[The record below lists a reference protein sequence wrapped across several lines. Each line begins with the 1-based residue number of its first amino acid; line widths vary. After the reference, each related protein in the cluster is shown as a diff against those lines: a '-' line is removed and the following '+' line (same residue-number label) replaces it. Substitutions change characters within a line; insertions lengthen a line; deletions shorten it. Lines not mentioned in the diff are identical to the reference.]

1 MPRSVE
7 RKVAPSRVKRSALS
21 PPPEFGGDPI
31 VWAAW
36 LYYEERMTQEEV
48 ADQLG
53 VSRAS
58 VVNFLQ
64 EARDRGVVTIA
75 VASAHLQSVGVS
87 RDLCRRYGLK
97 SCVVIPDDDGRLPDY
112 ERIGRAGGR
121 LLSEILEP
129 NDILGVSWG
138 RTVLALSAALAPV
151 RVPGVSVVQI
161 AGSAIGTA
169 EFSSELC
176 TSNIAN
182 RLGARCVNLHAPGI
196 VSRPEVKR
204 LFMQEPALLE
214 QFKLIRSCNKILFGV
229 AGLGSASTAL
239 RSGYM
244 TAEKLRPYVGGGA
257 IGVMAGRFFDRE
269 GKPVLG
275 PLDEQMIGLT
285 LREIARIPERICVA
299 GGREKVE
306 AIGAMLRGGYAT
318 ILVTD
323 ETTALA
329 LVSASASA

>member
-1 MPRSVE
+1 MVRSLE
-7 RKVAPSRVKRSALS
+7 RKATQSRVKRSTLS
-21 PPPEFGGDPI
+21 PPPEFVGDPI

-48 ADQLG
+48 ADRLG

-75 VASAHLQSVGVS
+75 VAPEHLQSVKVS
-87 RDLCRRYGLK
+87 RELCKRFALT
-97 SCVVIPDDDGRLPDY
+97 SCVVIPDDGGRLPVY
-112 ERIGRAGGR
+112 ERIGRAGAR
-121 LLSEILEP
+121 LLTEILEP

-138 RTVLALSAALAPV
+138 RTVLALSAALAQV
-151 RVPGVSVVQI
+151 RLPGVSVVQI
-161 AGSAIGTA
+161 AGSAIGTF
-169 EFSSELC
+169 EFSPELC

-196 VSRPEVKR
+196 VSRPEVKK
-204 LFMQEPALLE
+204 LFMQEPALVE

-244 TAEKLRPYVGGGA
+244 TPEKLRPYVDGGA
-257 IGVMAGRFFDRE
+257 IGVMAGRFFDRD
-269 GKPVLG
+269 GDPVLG
-275 PLDEQMIGLT
+275 PLDEQMIGTT

-299 GGREKVE
+299 GGPEKVE
-306 AIGAMLRGGYAT
+306 AIDAMLRGGHAT

-323 ETTALA
+323 EATAQA
-329 LVSASASA
+329 LVERE

>member
-1 MPRSVE
+1 MARSLE
-7 RKVAPSRVKRSALS
+7 RKASPSRVKRSTLS
-21 PPPEFGGDPI
+21 PPPEFVGDPI

-48 ADQLG
+48 ADRLG

-75 VASAHLQSVGVS
+75 VASEHLQSVRVS
-87 RDLCRRYGLK
+87 RELCRQFDLT
-97 SCVVIPDDDGRLPDY
+97 SCVVIPDDDGRLPVY
-112 ERIGRAGGR
+112 ERIGRAGAR

-129 NDILGVSWG
+129 NDMLGVSWG
-138 RTVLALSAALAPV
+138 RTVLSLSTALAQLKLPH
-151 RVPGVSVVQI
+151 VSVVQI
-161 AGSAIGTA
+161 TGSAIGTF
-169 EFSSELC
+169 EFSPELC

-182 RLGARCVNLHAPGI
+182 RLGARCINLHAPGI
-196 VSRPEVKR
+196 VSRPEVKK
-204 LFMQEPALLE
+204 LFMQEPALVE

-229 AGLGSASTAL
+229 AGLSSASTAL

-244 TAEKLRPYVGGGA
+244 SPEKLRPYLAGGA
-257 IGVMAGRFFDRE
+257 VGVMAGRFFDQNGE
-269 GKPVLG
+269 PVLG

-285 LREIARIPERICVA
+285 LREIAKIPERICVA
-299 GGREKVE
+299 GGSDKVD
-306 AIGAMLRGGYAT
+306 AIYAALRGGYAT

-323 ETTALA
+323 EATAQA
-329 LVSASASA
+329 LVERE